1 MSYFSPEGEISWT
14 SREWTASNLV
24 NNNWSSESSRFPEVL
39 DVKLKLQEFVFR

>member
-24 NNNWSSESSRFPEVL
+24 NWSSESSRFPEVL